1 MGTNNKSVKDFPQL
15 PVELVE
21 QLASF
26 VKTEQDLSLITN
38 QLMKQVVEKALQAEL
53 SHHLDVDN
61 ATGTIN
67 SRNGFMGK
75 TLKGNFGEL
84 PIQTPRD
91 RAGAFEPTLVRKG
104 QTRFTAFDDQILS
117 LYARGMS
124 TRDIASMFQE
134 MYGAEISH
142 TLISKVT
149 EAVLEDVH
157 AWQSR
162 TLDEVY
168 PIVYLDC
175 IVVKVNQDKRIINK
189 AIYLALGVNLE
200 GKKELLGLW
209 ISENEGAKFWLNVL
223 TELQNRGVADIFIA
237 CVDGLTGFPDA
248 IAAAYPNTRI
258 QLCIV
263 HMVRNSLRYVASKHM
278 KEVATDLKT
287 IYQAATS
294 EAAERA
300 LELFAQKWDSQYA
313 SIAKSWRNHWPNLIT
328 LFNYPPEIRK
338 VIYTT
343 NAIESLNSVIRKAIK
358 NRKIFPN
365 DNAAFKVVYL
375 AMLQASKKWT
385 MPLRDWKAALNRFSI
400 ELGDR
405 VPPFN

>member
-1 MGTNNKSVKDFPQL
+1 
-15 PVELVE
+15 
-21 QLASF
+21 
-26 VKTEQDLSLITN
+26 
-38 QLMKQVVEKALQAEL
+38 MKQVVEEALQAEPN
-53 SHHLDVDN
+53 HHLDVDN
-61 ATGTIN
+61 ATLNIY

-75 TLKGNFGEL
+75 TLKVNFGEL
-84 PIQTPRD
+84 PIPTPRD
-91 RAGAFEPTLVRKG
+91 RAGAFEPTLMRKG

-117 LYARGMS
+117 LYARSMS

-134 MYGAEISH
+134 MYGAEVSH
-142 TLISKVT
+142 TLITKVT

-189 AIYLALGVNLE
+189 AIYLALGVNLD
-200 GKKELLGLW
+200 GKKESLGLW

-223 TELQNRGVADIFIA
+223 TALQNRGVADIFIA
-237 CVDGLTGFPDA
+237 SVDGLTGFSDA
-248 IAAAYPNTRI
+248 IAAAYPNTKI

-278 KEVATDLKT
+278 KEVAADLKT
-287 IYQAATS
+287 IDQAAKS
-294 EAAERA
+294 EGAERA
-300 LELFAQKWDSQYA
+300 LEIFAQKWVSAYA
-313 SIAKSWRNHWPNLIT
+313 SIAKSWCNHWPNLIT
-328 LFNYPPEIRK
+328 LFDYPSEIRK
-338 VIYTT
+338 V
-343 NAIESLNSVIRKAIK
+343 IK

-375 AMLQASKKWT
+375 TMLQASKKWT
-385 MPLRDWKAALNRFSI
+385 MPLRDWKAALIRFSI

>member
-1 MGTNNKSVKDFPQL
+1 MATLNKSLKDLPQL
-15 PVELVE
+15 PVELIE

-38 QLMKQVVEKALQAEL
+38 QLMKQIVERALQAEL
-53 SHHLDVDN
+53 NHHLDMESAAGN
-61 ATGTIN
+61 TN

-75 TLKGNFGEL
+75 TLKGNFGEM
-84 PIQTPRD
+84 PIVTPRD

-124 TRDIASMFQE
+124 TRDIAQMFQE

-162 TLDEVY
+162 RLDDVY

-248 IAAAYPNTRI
+248 IAAAYPKTKV

-287 IYQAATS
+287 IYQAATT

-300 LELFAQKWDSQYA
+300 LASFAQKWDSQYA
-313 SIAKSWRNHWPNLIT
+313 SIAKSWRNHWLNLIT
-328 LFNYPPEIRK
+328 LFDYPPEIRK

-405 VPPFN
+405 VPPLN

>member
-1 MGTNNKSVKDFPQL
+1 MATLNKSVKDLPQL

-38 QLMKQVVEKALQAEL
+38 QLMKQIVERALQAEL
-53 SHHLDVDN
+53 SHHLDKDN
-61 ATGTIN
+61 AAGNAN

-75 TLKGNFGEL
+75 TLKGNFGEM
-84 PIQTPRD
+84 PIVTPRD

-124 TRDIASMFQE
+124 TRDIAQMFQE

-162 TLDEVY
+162 RLDEVY

-248 IAAAYPNTRI
+248 IAAAYPKTKV

-278 KEVATDLKT
+278 KEVAADLKT

-300 LELFAQKWDSQYA
+300 LASFAQKWDSQYA
-313 SIAKSWRNHWPNLIT
+313 SIAKSWRNHWLNLIT
-328 LFNYPPEIRK
+328 IFDYPPEIRK

-405 VPPFN
+405 VPPLN

>member
-1 MGTNNKSVKDFPQL
+1 
-15 PVELVE
+15 
-21 QLASF
+21 
-26 VKTEQDLSLITN
+26 
-38 QLMKQVVEKALQAEL
+38 MKQVVEKALQAEL
-53 SHHLDVDN
+53 SHHLDEDSAAGN
-61 ATGTIN
+61 AN

-75 TLKGNFGEL
+75 TLKGHFGDM

-124 TRDIASMFQE
+124 TRDIANMFAE

-142 TLISKVT
+142 SLISKVT
-149 EAVLEDVH
+149 DAVLEDVH

-162 TLDEVY
+162 PLDAVY

-175 IVVKVNQDKRIINK
+175 IVVKVNQDQRVINK

-209 ISENEGAKFWLNVL
+209 VSENEGAKFWLNVL

-248 IAAAYPNTRI
+248 IAAAYPNTKI

-278 KEVATDLKT
+278 KAVATDLKT
-287 IYQAATS
+287 IYQAATR

-300 LELFAQKWDSQYA
+300 LEAFAQQWDSQYA
-313 SIAKSWRNHWPNLIT
+313 SIAKSWRNHWVNLIT
-328 LFNYPPEIRK
+328 LFEYPPEIRK

-385 MPLRDWKAALNRFSI
+385 MPLRDWKAALNRFSV

-405 VPPFN
+405 VPPLN

>member
-1 MGTNNKSVKDFPQL
+1 MATLNKSLKDLPQL
-15 PVELVE
+15 PVELIE

-38 QLMKQVVEKALQAEL
+38 QLMKQIVERALQAEL
-53 SHHLDVDN
+53 SHHLDEDN
-61 ATGTIN
+61 AAGNAN

-75 TLKGNFGEL
+75 TLKGNFGEM
-84 PIQTPRD
+84 PIVTPRD

-124 TRDIASMFQE
+124 TRDIAQMFQE

-162 TLDEVY
+162 RLDEVY

-248 IAAAYPNTRI
+248 IAAAYPKTKV

-287 IYQAATS
+287 IYQAATT

-300 LELFAQKWDSQYA
+300 LASFAQKWDSQYA
-313 SIAKSWRNHWPNLIT
+313 SIAKSWRNHWLNLIT
-328 LFNYPPEIRK
+328 IFDYPPEIRK

-405 VPPFN
+405 VPPLS